1 MDLTAVA
8 HARQFA
14 KPRYNVQQQSRRERD
29 ACTPRRQPHWLAAR
43 GSYPAPTE
51 GSCAPSRPLVCPSV
65 RPSHVTRAAR
75 CAHRPEKSLR
85 VIEKSM
91 SAWRAGSRPAA
102 TNGCHGARTGAKE
115 ASAVSGSR
123 EGGGRGAHG
132 RRALAAEEEMAES
145 REVTPFLKV
154 GRVDVAAP
162 PLAGARPCNCL
173 CHLGRAACRGS
184 RALVGLVAR
193 IITSGESK
201 KSRKKVVGVRKFSQ
215 RSSRCRTR
223 FKRLNSRTPS
233 LVHRGVPISC
243 RRWWR
248 LFKILQAVAAS
259 GEIRGSESTIF
270 HDG

>member
-14 KPRYNVQQQSRRERD
+14 KQRYNVQQQSRRERD

-145 REVTPFLKV
+145 RQSVC
-154 GRVDVAAP
+154 
-162 PLAGARPCNCL
+162 GA
-173 CHLGRAACRGS
+173 
-184 RALVGLVAR
+184 
-193 IITSGESK
+193 
-201 KSRKKVVGVRKFSQ
+201 SQ
-215 RSSRCRTR
+215 GATAVPAYRSSPMRLAIVVEDLYPEGGRKISHLHHANEKSDGQQGSLCKSARRLHREVLAPWDELSVTTR
-223 FKRLNSRTPS
+223 ESCSDHADVFPFRDFTCS
-233 LVHRGVPISC
+233 LTAQN
-243 RRWWR
+243 
-248 LFKILQAVAAS
+248 LAL
-259 GEIRGSESTIF
+259 
-270 HDG
+270 